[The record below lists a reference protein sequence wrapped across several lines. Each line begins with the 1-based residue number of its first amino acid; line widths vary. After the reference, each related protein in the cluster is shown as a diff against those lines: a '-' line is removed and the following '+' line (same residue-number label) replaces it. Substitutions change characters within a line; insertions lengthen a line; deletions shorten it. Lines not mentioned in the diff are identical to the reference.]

1 MMTSISFLT
10 GNPSKLALAQRILAP
25 FQIELTQVDLSLME
39 PQADRVETVVSS
51 KAQQG
56 YRQLQKPVIAE
67 DSGFFIEA
75 LKGFPGPYS
84 RYVLETLGVDAIL
97 RLMQG
102 VPDRSCKFISALT
115 YIDAQGQTQTF
126 IDEAAVGRLSEQADP
141 TPIAVYSDWWRVF
154 IPEGTDQPF
163 SALPESE
170 RASLIKHW
178 SASSVYGQFGRWFNA
193 NTISPE

>member
-25 FQIELTQVDLSLME
+25 FQIELIQVDLSLME

-56 YRQLQKPVIAE
+56 YDQLRKPVFAE
-67 DSGFFIEA
+67 DSGFFIDA

-84 RYVLETLGVDAIL
+84 RYVLETLEVDGIL

-102 VPDRSCKFISALT
+102 VPDRSCRFISALT
-115 YIDAQGQTQTF
+115 YIDELGHLQTF
-126 IDEAAVGRLSEQADP
+126 IDEAAVGRLSAQADP
-141 TPIAVYSDWWRVF
+141 TPIEVYSDWWRVF
-154 IPEGTDQPF
+154 IPEGADQPL
-163 SALPESE
+163 SALPEGE
-170 RASLIKHW
+170 RAALMKHW
-178 SASSVYGQFGRWFNA
+178 SASSVYAQFGRWFKA
-193 NTISPE
+193 STITPE

>member
-1 MMTSISFLT
+1 MMTLISFLT

-102 VPDRSCKFISALT
+102 VPDRSCRFISALT

-154 IPEGTDQPF
+154 IPEGTDQPL

-193 NTISPE
+193 NTITPG

>member
-10 GNPSKLALAQRILAP
+10 GNSSKLALAQRILAP
-25 FQIELTQVDLSLME
+25 FQIDLIQVDLSLME

-56 YRQLQKPVIAE
+56 YDQLRKPVFAE
-67 DSGFFIEA
+67 DSGFFIDA

-84 RYVLETLGVDAIL
+84 RYVLETLGVDGIL

-102 VPDRSCKFISALT
+102 VPDRSCRFISALT

-126 IDEAAVGRLSEQADP
+126 IDEAAVGRLSEQADL
-141 TPIAVYSDWWRVF
+141 TPVAVYSDWWRVF
-154 IPEGTDQPF
+154 IPEGADQPL
-163 SALPESE
+163 SALPDGE
-170 RASLIKHW
+170 RAALLKYW
-178 SASSVYGQFGRWFNA
+178 SASSVYGQFGRWFKA
-193 NTISPE
+193 SVVTPE

>member
-25 FQIELTQVDLSLME
+25 FQIELIQVDLSLME
-39 PQADRVETVVSS
+39 PQADRVEAVVSS

-67 DSGFFIEA
+67 DSGFFIDA

-102 VPDRSCKFISALT
+102 VPDRSCRFISALT

-154 IPEGTDQPF
+154 IPEGTDQPL

>member
-25 FQIELTQVDLSLME
+25 FQIELIQVDLSLME

-102 VPDRSCKFISALT
+102 VPDRSCRFISALT

-154 IPEGTDQPF
+154 IPEGADQPF
-163 SALPESE
+163 SALPEGE
-170 RASLIKHW
+170 RAALMKHW
-178 SASSVYGQFGRWFNA
+178 SASSVYGQFGRWFKA
-193 NTISPE
+193 SAVTPE

>member
-39 PQADRVETVVSS
+39 PQADRVEAVVSS

-67 DSGFFIEA
+67 DSGFFIDA

-102 VPDRSCKFISALT
+102 VPDRSCRFISALT

-154 IPEGTDQPF
+154 IPEGTDQPL

>member
-102 VPDRSCKFISALT
+102 VPDRSCRFISALT
-115 YIDAQGQTQTF
+115 YIDAQGQPQTF

-154 IPEGTDQPF
+154 IPEGTDQPL

-178 SASSVYGQFGRWFNA
+178 SASSVYGQFGRWFKA
-193 NTISPE
+193 GAITPE

>member
-25 FQIELTQVDLSLME
+25 FQIELIQVDLSLME

-102 VPDRSCKFISALT
+102 VPDRSCRFISALT

-154 IPEGTDQPF
+154 IPEGTDQPL

-170 RASLIKHW
+170 RASLIKRW

-193 NTISPE
+193 NTITPE